1 MICGWGATTSQP
13 ANQRNAKIF
22 HIWRKEMDLATEMA
36 GKASVSG
43 LQHCAEIYAPLAQ
56 HTTRPMKWQHCSS
69 CSQRS
74 PATTNQS
81 HALDHKYKSTKY
93 NGFYSACAFVCMCV
107 WKSFLVILYF
117 WLYPWSAHYPF
128 TTLAC
133 KFVCKC
139 GGEACQCH
147 ANYWYLLEHAIR
159 THSTATVVV
168 ILPFLLL
175 LLLQLKHQPQLFS
188 LSANCWNC
196 IIALWQRPKCA

>member
-133 KFVCKC
+133 KFVRKC
-139 GGEACQCH
+139 VGEPVNAMQIIDI
-147 ANYWYLLEHAIR
+147 YL
-159 THSTATVVV
+159 STQFER
-168 ILPFLLL
+168 IPPQQLLL
-175 LLLQLKHQPQLFS
+175 FCHFCCCCCFS
-188 LSANCWNC
+188 LNINRNYSHYQR
-196 IIALWQRPKCA
+196 IAEIV